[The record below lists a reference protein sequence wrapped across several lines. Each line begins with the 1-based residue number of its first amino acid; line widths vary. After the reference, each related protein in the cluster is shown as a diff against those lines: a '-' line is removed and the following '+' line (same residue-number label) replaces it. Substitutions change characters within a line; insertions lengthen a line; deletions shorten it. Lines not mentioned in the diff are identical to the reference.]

1 MKKITIVDYGS
12 GNVLSAQKS
21 FVKIAKDNNI
31 EVDVLISKKLN
42 DVKNSTHIVLPGQGA
57 FSTCMNGLKK
67 TDGLIEE
74 LSEFALIKKKPFL
87 GICVGMQMLAK
98 MSEENGDHEGLG
110 WIDGQI
116 KLLPGDNLK
125 LPHMG
130 WNLVIPT
137 NSKYNNL
144 ISTKNDYYFVH
155 SYYFECADKDNIL
168 AETQYGTNFASIVGK
183 ENIYGVQFHPEKSSS
198 QGLNLLKEFIG
209 VWTCLHN

>member
-1 MKKITIVDYGS
+1 MKKITIVDFGS

-21 FVKIAKDNNI
+21 FIKIAKDNNI

-67 TDGLIEE
+67 TDGLIDE

-87 GICVGMQMLAK
+87 GICVGMQMLANI
-98 MSEENGDHEGLG
+98 SEENGDHEGLG

-116 KLLPGDNLK
+116 KLLPRDNLK

-155 SYYFECADKDNIL
+155 SYYFDCANKDNIL
-168 AETQYGTNFASIVGK
+168 AETKYGINFASIVGK

-198 QGLNLLKEFIG
+198 QGLNLLKEFIR
-209 VWTCLHN
+209 V

>member
-67 TDGLIEE
+67 TDGLIDE

-155 SYYFECADKDNIL
+155 SYYFECAEKDNIL
-168 AETQYGTNFASIVGK
+168 AETKYGTNFASIVGK

-198 QGLNLLKEFIG
+198 QGLNLIKNFMNL
-209 VWTCLHN
+209 

>member
-1 MKKITIVDYGS
+1 MIKITIVDYGS

-21 FVKIAKDNNI
+21 FIKILKDNNI
-31 EVDVLISKKLN
+31 QAKVLISKKLN

-67 TDGLIEE
+67 TDGLIDE
-74 LSEFALIKKKPFL
+74 LCEFALIKKKPFL

-98 MSEENGDHEGLG
+98 MSEERGAHQGLG
-110 WIDGQI
+110 WIDGKI
-116 KLLPGDNLK
+116 KQLPGDNLK

-130 WNLVIPT
+130 WNIVVPT

-144 ISTKNDYYFVH
+144 LSAKDDYYFVH
-155 SYYFECADKDNIL
+155 SYYFDCANKDNIL
-168 AETQYGTNFASIVGK
+168 AETKYGINFASIVGK

-198 QGLNLLKEFIG
+198 QGLDLLKKFL
-209 VWTCLHN
+209 TL

>member
-1 MKKITIVDYGS
+1 MKKLTIVDYGS

-31 EVDVLISKKLN
+31 EADVLISKKLN
-42 DVKNSTHIVLPGQGA
+42 DVKNSTHVVLPGQGA

-67 TDGLIEE
+67 TDGLIDE

-98 MSEENGDHEGLG
+98 ISEENGAHEGLG

-116 KLLPGDNLK
+116 KLLQGDNLK

-155 SYYFECADKDNIL
+155 SYYFDCANKDNIL
-168 AETQYGTNFASIVGK
+168 AETKYGTNFASIVGK

-198 QGLNLLKEFIG
+198 QGLNLLTEFIG
-209 VWTCLHN
+209 A

>member
-67 TDGLIEE
+67 TDGLIDE

-209 VWTCLHN
+209 V

>member
-21 FVKIAKDNNI
+21 FIKIAKDNNI

-57 FSTCMNGLKK
+57 FSTCMKGLKK
-67 TDGLIEE
+67 TDGLIDE

-98 MSEENGDHEGLG
+98 KSEENGDHEGLG

-130 WNLVIPT
+130 WNLVTPT

-144 ISTKNDYYFVH
+144 ISTENDYYFVH

-168 AETQYGTNFASIVGK
+168 AETKYGTNFASIVGK

-209 VWTCLHN
+209 V

>member
-42 DVKNSTHIVLPGQGA
+42 DVKDSTHVVLPGQGA

-67 TDGLIEE
+67 TDGLIDE
-74 LSEFALIKKKPFL
+74 LYEFALIRKKPFL
-87 GICVGMQMLAK
+87 GICVGMQMLANI
-98 MSEENGDHEGLG
+98 SEENGDHEGLG

-198 QGLNLLKEFIG
+198 QGLNLLKEFIR
-209 VWTCLHN
+209 V

>member
-21 FVKIAKDNNI
+21 FIKIAKDNNI
-31 EVDVLISKKLN
+31 EADVLISKKLN

-67 TDGLIEE
+67 TDGLIDE

-98 MSEENGDHEGLG
+98 KSEENGDHEGLG

-155 SYYFECADKDNIL
+155 SYYFECSDKDNIL

-198 QGLNLLKEFIG
+198 QGLNLLKEFIR
-209 VWTCLHN
+209 V

>member
-21 FVKIAKDNNI
+21 FIKIARDNNI
-31 EVDVLISKKLN
+31 EADVLISKKLN
-42 DVKNSTHIVLPGQGA
+42 DVKSSTHIVLPGQGA

-67 TDGLIEE
+67 TDGLIDE

-98 MSEENGDHEGLG
+98 KSEEKGDYKGLG

-168 AETQYGTNFASIVGK
+168 AETKYGTNFTSIVGK

-198 QGLNLLKEFIG
+198 QGLNLLKEFIR
-209 VWTCLHN
+209 V

>member
-21 FVKIAKDNNI
+21 FIKLAKDNNI

-67 TDGLIEE
+67 TDGLIDE

-87 GICVGMQMLAK
+87 GICVGMQMLAN

-168 AETQYGTNFASIVGK
+168 AETKYGTNFASIVGK

-198 QGLNLLKEFIG
+198 QGLNLLSEFIR
-209 VWTCLHN
+209 V

>member
-21 FVKIAKDNNI
+21 FIKIAKDNNI
-31 EVDVLISKKLN
+31 EADVLISKNLN

-67 TDGLIEE
+67 TDGLIDE

-98 MSEENGDHEGLG
+98 KSEENGDHKGLG

-155 SYYFECADKDNIL
+155 SYYFECTDKDNIL
-168 AETQYGTNFASIVGK
+168 AETKYGTNFASIVGK

-209 VWTCLHN
+209 A

>member
-1 MKKITIVDYGS
+1 MKKIIIVDYGS

-31 EVDVLISKKLN
+31 EVNVLISKKLN
-42 DVKNSTHIVLPGQGA
+42 DVKDSTHVVLPGQGA

-67 TDGLIEE
+67 TDGLIDE

-87 GICVGMQMLAK
+87 GICVGMQMLANL
-98 MSEENGDHEGLG
+98 SEENGDHEGLG
-110 WIDGQI
+110 WIDGRI
-116 KLLPGDNLK
+116 KLLPEDNLK

-130 WNLVIPT
+130 WNLVMPT
-137 NSKYNNL
+137 NSTYNKL

-168 AETQYGTNFASIVGK
+168 AETKYGTNFASIVGK

-198 QGLNLLKEFIG
+198 QGLNLLKEFIR
-209 VWTCLHN
+209 V

>member
-21 FVKIAKDNNI
+21 FIKIAKDNNVD
-31 EVDVLISKKLN
+31 VDVLISKKLN
-42 DVKNSTHIVLPGQGA
+42 DVKDSTHIVLPGQGA

-67 TDGLIEE
+67 TDGLIDE

-110 WIDGQI
+110 WIDGHI
-116 KLLPGDNLK
+116 KLLPDDNLK

-168 AETQYGTNFASIVGK
+168 AETKYGTNFASIVGK

-198 QGLNLLKEFIG
+198 QGLNLLKEFIR
-209 VWTCLHN
+209 V

>member
-21 FVKIAKDNNI
+21 FVKIATDNDI
-31 EVDVLISKKLN
+31 EADVLISKKLN
-42 DVKNSTHIVLPGQGA
+42 DVKDSTHVVLPGQGA

-67 TDGLIEE
+67 TDGLIDE

-130 WNLVIPT
+130 WNLVMPT

-155 SYYFECADKDNIL
+155 SYYFKCVDKDNIL
-168 AETQYGTNFASIVGK
+168 AETKYGTNFASIVGK

-198 QGLNLLKEFIG
+198 QGLSLLKEFIR
-209 VWTCLHN
+209 V

>member
-31 EVDVLISKKLN
+31 EADVLISKELN
-42 DVKNSTHIVLPGQGA
+42 DVKGSTHIVLPGQGA

-67 TDGLIEE
+67 TDGLIDE

-87 GICVGMQMLAK
+87 GICVGMQMLANI
-98 MSEENGDHEGLG
+98 SEENGVHEGLG

-137 NSKYNNL
+137 NSKQNNL

-155 SYYFECADKDNIL
+155 SYYFDCADKDNIL
-168 AETQYGTNFASIVGK
+168 AETKYGTNFASIVGK

-198 QGLNLLKEFIG
+198 QGLNLLKEFIR
-209 VWTCLHN
+209 V

>member
-31 EVDVLISKKLN
+31 EVNVLISKKLN
-42 DVKNSTHIVLPGQGA
+42 DVKDSTHVVLPGQGA
-57 FSTCMNGLKK
+57 FSTCMNSLKK
-67 TDGLIEE
+67 TDGMIDE
-74 LSEFALIKKKPFL
+74 LCEFALIKKKPFL

-98 MSEENGDHEGLG
+98 MSEEKGTHKGLG
-110 WIDGQI
+110 WIDGKI
-116 KLLPGDNLK
+116 KKLSGDNLK

-130 WNLVIPT
+130 WNMAVPT

-144 ISTKNDYYFVH
+144 ISTKDDYYFVH
-155 SYYFECADKDNIL
+155 SYYFDCADKDNIL
-168 AETQYGTNFASIVGK
+168 AETKYGINFASIVAK

-198 QGLNLLKEFIG
+198 QGLNLLKKFI
-209 VWTCLHN
+209 WL

>member
-21 FVKIAKDNNI
+21 FIKIAKDNNI
-31 EVDVLISKKLN
+31 EAEVLISKNLK

-57 FSTCMNGLKK
+57 FSTCMNGLKN
-67 TDGLIEE
+67 TDGLIDE
-74 LSEFALIKKKPFL
+74 LCEFALINKKPFL

-98 MSEENGDHEGLG
+98 TSEENGTHMGLG
-110 WIDGQI
+110 WIDGKI
-116 KLLPGDNLK
+116 KLLPKDSLK

-155 SYYFECADKDNIL
+155 SYYFDCANKDNIL
-168 AETQYGTNFASIVGK
+168 AETKYSTNFASIVGK

-198 QGLNLLKEFIG
+198 QGLNLLKEFIK
-209 VWTCLHN
+209 V

>member
-67 TDGLIEE
+67 TDGLIDE

-116 KLLPGDNLK
+116 KLLSGDNLK

-130 WNLVIPT
+130 WNLATPT

-144 ISTKNDYYFVH
+144 ISNINDYYFVH
-155 SYYFECADKDNIL
+155 SYYFDCTNKDNIL
-168 AETQYGTNFASIVGK
+168 AETKYGTNFASIVGK

-209 VWTCLHN
+209 V

>member
-1 MKKITIVDYGS
+1 MKKIIIVDYGS

-42 DVKNSTHIVLPGQGA
+42 DIKNSTHIVLPGQGA

-67 TDGLIEE
+67 TDGLIDE

-98 MSEENGDHEGLG
+98 KSEENGDHEGLG

-155 SYYFECADKDNIL
+155 SYYFKCADKDNIL
-168 AETQYGTNFASIVGK
+168 AETKYGTNFASIVGK

-209 VWTCLHN
+209 A

>member
-1 MKKITIVDYGS
+1 MKKIIIVDYGS

-42 DVKNSTHIVLPGQGA
+42 DVKDSTHVVLPGQGA

-67 TDGLIEE
+67 TDGLIDE

-155 SYYFECADKDNIL
+155 SYYFDCANKDNIL
-168 AETQYGTNFASIVGK
+168 AETKYGTNFASIVGK

-209 VWTCLHN
+209 V

>member
-21 FVKIAKDNNI
+21 FIKIAKDNNI

-42 DVKNSTHIVLPGQGA
+42 DVKNSSHIVLPGQGA

-67 TDGLIEE
+67 TDGLIDE

-87 GICVGMQMLAK
+87 GICVGMQMLANI
-98 MSEENGDHEGLG
+98 SEENGDHEGLG

-116 KLLPGDNLK
+116 KLLPEDNLK

-168 AETQYGTNFASIVGK
+168 AETKYGTNFASIVGK

-198 QGLNLLKEFIG
+198 QGLNLLKEFIR
-209 VWTCLHN
+209 V

>member
-21 FVKIAKDNNI
+21 FIKIAKDNNI

-67 TDGLIEE
+67 TDGLIDE

-98 MSEENGDHEGLG
+98 ISEENGDHEGLG

-155 SYYFECADKDNIL
+155 SYYFDCADKDNIL
-168 AETQYGTNFASIVGK
+168 AETKYGTNFASIVGK

-198 QGLNLLKEFIG
+198 QGLNLLKEFIR
-209 VWTCLHN
+209 V